1 MKKDSESLSHNCGHK
16 LSDLR
21 KTHKLT
27 QAELADKLNISKSTL
42 GHYEQGLS
50 VPPPQLLLSF
60 SDFFQI
66 PVDYL
71 LGKCTCTKE
80 YSRLSDKLCDNVT
93 FGDIINKLDELSLK
107 DRQHIL
113 HLLRIMKRANEK

>member
-1 MKKDSESLSHNCGHK
+1 MKKDSESLSHNCGYK

-80 YSRLSDKLCDNVT
+80 YSRLSDKFCDNVT

>member
-1 MKKDSESLSHNCGHK
+1 MKKDSESLSHNCGYK

-27 QAELADKLNISKSTL
+27 QAELAEKLNISKSTL

-60 SDFFQI
+60 SNFFHI

-71 LGKCTCTKE
+71 LGKCAWNCQEMCSQRIPKILDRQE
-80 YSRLSDKLCDNVT
+80 SGGMMSRL
-93 FGDIINKLDELSLK
+93 G
-107 DRQHIL
+107 
-113 HLLRIMKRANEK
+113 

>member
-1 MKKDSESLSHNCGHK
+1 MKKDSESLSHNCGYK

-27 QAELADKLNISKSTL
+27 QAQLAEKLNISKSTL

-50 VPPPQLLLSF
+50 VPPPQLLLIF
-60 SDFFQI
+60 SDFFNV

-71 LGKCTCTKE
+71 LGKCACTKE
-80 YSRLSDKLCDNVT
+80 YSRLSDKFYDNVT
-93 FGDIINKLDELSLK
+93 FGEIVNYLDELRLK
-107 DRQHIL
+107 DRQCFL
-113 HLLRIMKRANEK
+113 HFLKTTIRANEK

>member
-1 MKKDSESLSHNCGHK
+1 MKKDSESLSHNCGYK

-27 QAELADKLNISKSTL
+27 QAELAEKLNISKSTL

-60 SDFFQI
+60 SNFFQI

-71 LGKCTCTKE
+71 LGKCACTKE
-80 YSRLSDKLCDNVT
+80 YSHLSDKFCDNTT
-93 FGDIINKLDELSLK
+93 FGDIVNRLDELSLK

-113 HLLRIMKRANEK
+113 YLLKIMKRANEK

>member
-1 MKKDSESLSHNCGHK
+1 MKKDSESLSHNCGYRI
-16 LSDLR
+16 SDLR
-21 KTHKLT
+21 KSRKLT
-27 QAELADKLNISKSTL
+27 QAELAEKLNISKSTL

-50 VPPPQLLLSF
+50 VPPPQLLLTF
-60 SDFFQI
+60 SMFFHV

-80 YSRLSDKLCDNVT
+80 YSRLSDNFCGNTT
-93 FGDIINKLDELSLK
+93 FGDIINRLDELSLK

-113 HLLRIMKRANEK
+113 YLLRIMRRANDK